1 MLWGRMHRRTA
12 TRKATSDKSVAAHPL
27 AFAALLLANVL
38 LAFGPV
44 FVRMSDVGP
53 VAAGFW
59 RIALAAPILV
69 AAAFALG
76 ARPTALGRGVWLAL
90 AVGGLCFAG
99 DLAAWHLGIL
109 RTQLANATLF
119 GNSATLFFPVYG
131 FLIARR
137 WPSRIQAF
145 ALLLALLGA
154 GLLMGR
160 SLQVAPK
167 HFAGDLLCL
176 LAGILYTVYF
186 ATMAK
191 ARDTMAPIPALALS
205 TLASLLPLLIFA
217 NVLGERIMPHDWT
230 PLILLALASQ
240 VLGQGLMIFALG
252 QMSPMVI
259 GIALLTQ
266 PVMAAAI
273 GWVWYGERL
282 DGVDMI
288 GAVAVAVALV
298 LVRRERTDPAE
309 LAPEG
314 VEDA

>member
-1 MLWGRMHRRTA
+1 MHRESA
-12 TRKATSDKSVAAHPL
+12 TRKATSDPSDKSVGAHPL
-27 AFAALLLANVL
+27 AFAALILANIL
-38 LAFGPV
+38 LSVGPV

-59 RIALAAPILV
+59 RIALAAPVLLV
-69 AAAFALG
+69 AAFG
-76 ARPTALGRGVWLAL
+76 TGWRPTGIGRGVWWTIGI
-90 AVGGLCFAG
+90 GGLCFAG
-99 DLAAWHLGIL
+99 DLASWHIGIL
-109 RTQLANATLF
+109 KTQLANATLF
-119 GNSATLFFPVYG
+119 GNSATLFYPVYG
-131 FLIARR
+131 FLIARA
-137 WPSRIQAF
+137 WPSRTQGF
-145 ALLLALLGA
+145 ALVLALAGA

-160 SLQVAPK
+160 SMQIAPT
-167 HFAGDLLCL
+167 HLAGDLLCL

-205 TLASLLPLLIFA
+205 TLASVLPLLIFA
-217 NVLGERIMPHDWT
+217 NVLGEQVMPHNWT
-230 PLILLALASQ
+230 PLVLMALSSQ
-240 VLGQGLMIFALG
+240 IIGQGLMIFALG

-266 PVMAAAI
+266 PVMAATI

-282 DGVDMI
+282 DGIDMI

-298 LVRRERTDPAE
+298 LVRGERKDAAE

-314 VEDA
+314 TAEA